1 MTHSEVF
8 GNYRID
14 IESGGH
20 CRFDVQLTNSRHKH
34 DYHEICV
41 VLSGSG
47 KYYHGGHM
55 FALKTGDV
63 FVADPGVIHE
73 ITSYETQDLALF
85 FLTFRLTRV
94 RDGSHSDEDRLIEKF
109 LKKHDIVALARTS
122 LEGYVR
128 LIEHGDGPSGVPMR
142 ARKEAMKWMC
152 LEMAETLS
160 GPLDLGKDDPA
171 PEVVLALQYIDR
183 HLRRQVTASEVANAI
198 GISERT
204 LRRKFDAAGYDGI
217 AGEVNTRRMRLA
229 AHRLLMGFSALEV
242 SEYLNFPDPS
252 QFTRAFKRAFSVGPK
267 KFQMSYLPGGVRNR
281 TLPADEESGE
291 AR

>member
-8 GNYRID
+8 GSYRID

-47 KYYHGGHM
+47 KYFHGSNA
-55 FALKTGDV
+55 FALRTGDV
-63 FVADPGVIHE
+63 FVANPGVIHE

-85 FLTFRLTRV
+85 FLTFRLTKV
-94 RDGSHSDEDRLIEKF
+94 RDSVSDDEDRLLSKF
-109 LKKHDIVALARTS
+109 LKNHDIVVPSRTPLS
-122 LEGYVR
+122 GYVQ
-128 LIEHGDGPSGVPMR
+128 LIEHGDGPSGIPLR

-152 LEMAETLS
+152 LEMIETLT
-160 GPLDLGKDDPA
+160 GPVETQKEDPA
-171 PEVVLALQYIDR
+171 PEVVLALHYIDR
-183 HLRRQVTASEVANAI
+183 HLRRQVTAKEVANAI

-217 AGEVNTRRMRLA
+217 AGEVNARRMRLA

-252 QFTRAFKRAFSVGPK
+252 QFTRAFKRAFAVGPK
-267 KFQMSYLPGGVRNR
+267 KFQMSYLPGGLRNR
-281 TLPADEESGE
+281 TIPADEESE
-291 AR
+291 PTK